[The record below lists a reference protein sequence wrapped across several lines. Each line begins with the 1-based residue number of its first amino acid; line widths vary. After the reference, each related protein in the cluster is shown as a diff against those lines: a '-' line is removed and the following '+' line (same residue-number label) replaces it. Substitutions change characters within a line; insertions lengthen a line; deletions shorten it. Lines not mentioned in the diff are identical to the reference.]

1 MLFSSSKLDPSN
13 NPSLYRKIGKL
24 TLQERY
30 LKIKR
35 YKEKKERRIWTKKI
49 FYDCRKQ
56 VADKRLRIKGRFIR
70 KEDQKKLLM
79 QIFGNGE
86 LFPQDVREF
95 NSTLTQLMSEYQK
108 QKLKDKRMDTHDFI
122 YEHQDEKGVRH
133 RFFDFKKF
141 NNFIEEEEEG
151 VKGNVGDPTSPPRVS
166 KKPDHL

>member
-1 MLFSSSKLDPSN
+1 MLFQTNRID
-13 NPSLYRKIGKL
+13 NPNLYRKIGKL

-30 LKIKR
+30 LKVKR

-70 KEDQKKLLM
+70 KEDQKKLLL

-86 LFPQDVREF
+86 LFPQDVREL

-108 QKLKDKRMDTHDFI
+108 QKMKDKRMDTHDFI

-141 NNFIEEEEEG
+141 NTFIEEDEEAG
-151 VKGNVGDPTSPPRVS
+151 KAAANDSHS
-166 KKPDHL
+166 

>member
-1 MLFSSSKLDPSN
+1 MKV
-13 NPSLYRKIGKL
+13 
-24 TLQERY
+24 
-30 LKIKR
+30 KR

-108 QKLKDKRMDTHDFI
+108 QKLKDKRMETHDFI
-122 YEHQDEKGVRH
+122 YEH
-133 RFFDFKKF
+133 
-141 NNFIEEEEEG
+141 
-151 VKGNVGDPTSPPRVS
+151 
-166 KKPDHL
+166 

>member
-1 MLFSSSKLDPSN
+1 
-13 NPSLYRKIGKL
+13 
-24 TLQERY
+24 
-30 LKIKR
+30 LKVKR

-108 QKLKDKRMDTHDFI
+108 QKLKDKRMETHDFI
-122 YEHQDEKGVRH
+122 YEH
-133 RFFDFKKF
+133 
-141 NNFIEEEEEG
+141 
-151 VKGNVGDPTSPPRVS
+151 
-166 KKPDHL
+166 

>member
-1 MLFSSSKLDPSN
+1 M
-13 NPSLYRKIGKL
+13 
-24 TLQERY
+24 
-30 LKIKR
+30 KIKR

-108 QKLKDKRMDTHDFI
+108 QKMKDKRMDTHDFI

-141 NNFIEEEEEG
+141 NTFIEEEEEAG
-151 VKGNVGDPTSPPRVS
+151 S
-166 KKPDHL
+166 KAAEQIPSKTQEPIKP